1 MREPTD
7 PLAAAL
13 ADMPDVIAGLLRDHV
28 PDVKGRCR
36 ACGLPGTGTPHL
48 DAPCPLSR
56 IAETARSI
64 RMQRRR

>member
-13 ADMPDVIAGLLRDHV
+13 ADMPDVIAALLRDHV

-36 ACGLPGTGTPHL
+36 ACGRPGTGTPHL

-56 IAETARSI
+56 IAEIARSI
-64 RMQRRR
+64 RIQRRR